1 MTIIRP
7 TAVFGPGNRGNV
19 YNLMRQ
25 ISRRR
30 FVMIGTGDYVKSL
43 AYVSSL
49 ADFICRQV
57 SMQNGYKLYN
67 FVDHPQLRM
76 VEVVEIIHKALGLK
90 FNRHVRLPG
99 QLSEALVNALLVLSG
114 LFPMLR
120 FNILRRIKK
129 FLTPSHFEMESGEN
143 ENNNKQVLIK
153 EHLIRTVEFEFI
165 RK

>member
-1 MTIIRP
+1 MDNRNWQRKTFYEGGLKKITENRNLTIIEFRP

-90 FNRHVRLPG
+90 FNHVRLRLANCLRLLLTLC
-99 QLSEALVNALLVLSG
+99 LS
-114 LFPMLR
+114 
-120 FNILRRIKK
+120 
-129 FLTPSHFEMESGEN
+129 
-143 ENNNKQVLIK
+143 
-153 EHLIRTVEFEFI
+153 
-165 RK
+165 